1 MLPTTEPQ
9 VHLWTR
15 DEYYRLT
22 DLDFF
27 QGRRVELIEGQV
39 IDMAAMKSPHAI
51 ALQSPHR
58 N

>member
-1 MLPTTEPQ
+1 MRQPMLPTTEPQ

-39 IDMAAMKSPHAI
+39 SDVAAMKSPHAI
-51 ALQSPHR
+51 
-58 N
+58 